1 MISFLKSSRKILG
14 MNARNLQFIRPNN
27 LRRARRLADDKLF
40 SKRVLKKAELPVPN
54 VIAKI
59 KSFEELEN
67 FDWGALPNSWVLKPN
82 RGFGGEGILV
92 VYGKKKPARDASR
105 LGRDAGGSL
114 PDTWI
119 KADSSLV
126 TIEDIKTHVQNIL
139 DGSFS
144 LAGVPDIAFF
154 EERLKL
160 LKLFKPYSFKG
171 VPDIR
176 IIVYNKVPVMAM
188 LRLPTRESDG
198 KANLQQGAIGVGIDL
213 ATGVTTTAVQGK
225 NKVIE
230 YLPGTRLLL
239 SGIKIPYW
247 KDILALAVRAQEISK
262 LGFLGADVAIDR
274 DRGPVF
280 LELNARPGL
289 SIQLANLDGLLGR
302 LRRVE
307 DLKIKTIEKG
317 VAVGMN
323 LFGGEIEE
331 EIEDISGKKLIGTIE
346 KVKITGKD
354 EKEIEAEA
362 RIDTGAGISSIDK
375 ELAKKLGFEEA
386 VKYWEDFHLDRTLS
400 NEEIKTLSAN
410 ETWKRL
416 EQHSDIIGVAKT
428 YSSHG
433 ATYRIEIKLNLAL
446 SDIPIVSK
454 IAIANRTGLKYP
466 LLIGRRDLKNFLINP
481 AQEK

>member
-67 FDWGALPNSWVLKPN
+67 FDWGALPDSWVLKPN

-262 LGFLGADVAIDR
+262 LG
-274 DRGPVF
+274 
-280 LELNARPGL
+280 
-289 SIQLANLDGLLGR
+289 
-302 LRRVE
+302 
-307 DLKIKTIEKG
+307 
-317 VAVGMN
+317 
-323 LFGGEIEE
+323 
-331 EIEDISGKKLIGTIE
+331 
-346 KVKITGKD
+346 
-354 EKEIEAEA
+354 
-362 RIDTGAGISSIDK
+362 
-375 ELAKKLGFEEA
+375 
-386 VKYWEDFHLDRTLS
+386 
-400 NEEIKTLSAN
+400 
-410 ETWKRL
+410 
-416 EQHSDIIGVAKT
+416 
-428 YSSHG
+428 
-433 ATYRIEIKLNLAL
+433 
-446 SDIPIVSK
+446 
-454 IAIANRTGLKYP
+454 
-466 LLIGRRDLKNFLINP
+466 
-481 AQEK
+481 